1 MATKTALSLPYDKVQ
16 KKIEEAESV
25 TILSHINPDAD
36 ALGTA
41 LGIYHLL
48 CANHKGKKIEVVNAS
63 KVLPKYLDFLPHYKK
78 IKHKMDYKEGLVIT
92 CDCGS
97 PDRLGLDVGG
107 RELINIDHHL
117 SNTYYGSVNIVLP
130 DLASSSQAAYLLFRE
145 LYRIDQ
151 SAATCFYTA
160 LLSDTRYFTTSSV
173 TADVLDVAKGFV
185 EAGADPAFIAQ
196 NFTQRKPLSAF
207 RILQRA
213 LTSLSLHHEARV
225 ASLYVT
231 NEDIAASGARVPDMD
246 GIVEYARSLA
256 TVEIAYFVMELEEG
270 LRISLRS
277 KSVDVSEVAK
287 AFGGGGHKVAAGFML
302 PYEEKTTVD
311 VMIEKVLQVIE
322 ETGVLEEK
330 TPCKPR

>member
-1 MATKTALSLPYDKVQ
+1 MVGQTVLPLPYDEVRN
-16 KKIEEAESV
+16 KIAEAESI

-48 CANHKGKKIEVVNAS
+48 SSNHRGKKIEVVNAS
-63 KVLPKYLDFLPHYKK
+63 KVLPRYLDFLPHHKK
-78 IKHKMDYKEGLVIT
+78 IKHKVDYKKGLVIT
-92 CDCGS
+92 CDSGS
-97 PDRLGLDVGG
+97 TDRLGFDVSG
-107 RELINIDHHL
+107 RELINIDHHQ
-117 SNTYYGSVNIVLP
+117 SNTNYGTVNIVLP
-130 DLASSSQAAYLLFRE
+130 KLASSSQAAYVLFKE

-173 TADVLDVAKGFV
+173 TAEVLDVAKVFV
-185 EAGADPAFIAQ
+185 EAGADPAFVAQ
-196 NFTQRKPLSAF
+196 NLTQRKPLSAF

-213 LTSLSLHHEARV
+213 LASLSLHHEARV

-231 NEDIAASGARVPDMD
+231 KEDISASGATVPDMD

-256 TVEIAYFVMELEEG
+256 TVEIACFVMELEEG

-277 KSVDVSEVAK
+277 KSVDVAKVAK
-287 AFGGGGHKVAAGFML
+287 AFGGGGHKVAAGFMVS
-302 PYEEKTTVD
+302 YAEGVTVD
-311 VMIEKVLQVIE
+311 QMIGSILEKIE
-322 ETGVLEEK
+322 TFTLLG
-330 TPCKPR
+330 

>member
-97 PDRLGLDVGG
+97 PDRLGFDVSG
-107 RELINIDHHL
+107 RELINIDHHQ
-117 SNTYYGSVNIVLP
+117 SNTHYGTINVVLP
-130 DLASSSQAAYLLFRE
+130 KMASSSQVAYLLFRE

-151 SAATCFYTA
+151 PAATCFYTA

-173 TADVLDVAKGFV
+173 SAEVLDVARVFV

-207 RILQRA
+207 RILERA
-213 LTSLSLHHEARV
+213 LASLSLHHEARV

-231 NEDIAASGARVPDMD
+231 KEDIIATGATVPDMD
-246 GIVEYARSLA
+246 GIVEYAKSLA
-256 TVEIAYFVMELEEG
+256 TVEVACFVMELEEG

-277 KSVDVSEVAK
+277 KGADVSAVAK
-287 AFGGGGHKVAAGFML
+287 AFGGGGHKVAAGFMA
-302 PYEEKTTVD
+302 PYTKGMTIGQMIGNILEK
-311 VMIEKVLQVIE
+311 IEKSGLVGQN
-322 ETGVLEEK
+322 K
-330 TPCKPR
+330 AYKPR